1 MILLSL
7 IRKRKMKMGPEVN
20 QFITFKDLVIYIM
33 GSSGLLAI
41 IFSIVSK
48 LFDKTTRV
56 MIMNEIKSIDEKY
69 QIRLEQVELEIND
82 VKFNYLDR
90 FTEQTK
96 LISVNKEL
104 SEKNHSEIKQI
115 LVAIKKDLETLQ
127 SQTKRKE

>member
-1 MILLSL
+1 MI
-7 IRKRKMKMGPEVN
+7 MQVVN
-20 QFITFKDLVIYIM
+20 GIDNGQFVTIKDLIIYIM

-69 QIRLEQVELEIND
+69 QIRLEQVKLEINE

-115 LVAIKKDLETLQ
+115 LVAIKKDLENLQ
-127 SQTKRKE
+127 SQIKKKE

>member
-1 MILLSL
+1 
-7 IRKRKMKMGPEVN
+7 
-20 QFITFKDLVIYIM
+20 M

-41 IFSIVSK
+41 VFSIISK
-48 LFDKTTRV
+48 LLDKTTRV
-56 MIMNEIKSIDEKY
+56 MIMNEIKCIDEKY
-69 QIRLEQVELEIND
+69 QERLEKVELEINE

-96 LISVNKEL
+96 LITANKEV